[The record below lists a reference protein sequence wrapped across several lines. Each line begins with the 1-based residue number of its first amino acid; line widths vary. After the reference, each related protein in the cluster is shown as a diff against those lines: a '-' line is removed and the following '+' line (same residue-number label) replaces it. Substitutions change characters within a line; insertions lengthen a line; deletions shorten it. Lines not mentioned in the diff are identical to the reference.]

1 MTAQPSSPAPDESP
15 ATGPEIA
22 RFGVGDHPFGATDHG
37 FATDTLLP
45 APSADGE
52 VR

>member
-1 MTAQPSSPAPDESP
+1 MAPQPASPSPDESP

-22 RFGVGDHPFGATDHG
+22 RFGVGDHPWGATDHG
-37 FATDTLLP
+37 FATDVLLSV
-45 APSADGE
+45 PSADEE